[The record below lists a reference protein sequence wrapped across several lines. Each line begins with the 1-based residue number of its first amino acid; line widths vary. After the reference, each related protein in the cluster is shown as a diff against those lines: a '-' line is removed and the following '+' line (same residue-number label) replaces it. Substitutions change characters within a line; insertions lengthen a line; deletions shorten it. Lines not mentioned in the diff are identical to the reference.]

1 MANRKRPVNRVTP
14 RRPAAQRGTASRTTA
29 ADVRGTESEQPIG
42 SSARSTTERSDRTA
56 ARATP
61 RGRVPAGIRGRGPAK
76 NRASQQYS
84 KSSGSGGFWPD
95 WGIAT
100 VCAGLSALLL
110 AFAIVGAVNHWVSKP
125 NSDSGNLAYVDNA
138 ATDEVKAA
146 ADHAL
151 TTLYGYK
158 AAEIDKWK
166 GSVNSVL
173 TEKMQKDFAKFV
185 DTTVETIKQ
194 TQTDT
199 QVKTDPIGVTL
210 LTGDRAE
217 LLVNLNISA
226 VKDGKPEPLASGPI
240 VLRMQKTDGHWLAS
254 EITDK

>member
-29 ADVRGTESEQPIG
+29 AST
-42 SSARSTTERSDRTA
+42 RSTTERLDRTVSADQTVESDRTT
-56 ARATP
+56 RRTTPP
-61 RGRVPAGIRGRGPAK
+61 RGPSLSKNPAP
-76 NRASQQYS
+76 QQYS
-84 KSSGSGGFWPD
+84 KPSGQGGFWRN
-95 WGIAT
+95 WGVAT
-100 VCAGLSALLL
+100 VCGALAVLLL
-110 AFAIVGAVNHWVSKP
+110 AFAVTGAVNHWVGKP
-125 NSDSGNLAYVDNA
+125 NSDSGNLAYVDNT

-166 GSVNSVL
+166 TSVNSVL
-173 TEKMQKDFAKFV
+173 TDKMQKDFAKYV
-185 DTTVETIKQ
+185 DTTVDTIRQ

-226 VKDGKPEPLASGPI
+226 VKDNKPEPLASGPI
-240 VLRMQKTDGHWLAS
+240 VLRMQKVDGHWLAS

>member
-1 MANRKRPVNRVTP
+1 MANKKRPVNRVTP
-14 RRPAAQRGTASRTTA
+14 RRPAAQRGTAARTTA
-29 ADVRGTESEQPIG
+29 ADVT
-42 SSARSTTERSDRTA
+42 AKNTRSTSGSSDRTA

-61 RGRVPAGIRGRGPAK
+61 PRGPRLSKKTAP
-76 NRASQQYS
+76 QQYS
-84 KSSGSGGFWPD
+84 KPTREGGFWPN
-95 WGIAT
+95 WGVAT
-100 VCAGLSALLL
+100 ICAALSALLL

-125 NSDSGNLAYVDNA
+125 NSDSGNLAYVDNQ

-166 GSVNSVL
+166 SSVNSVL
-173 TEKMQKDFAKFV
+173 TDKMQKDFAKYV
-185 DTTVETIKQ
+185 DTTVDTIKQ

-226 VKDGKPEPLASGPI
+226 VKDNKPEPLASGPI
-240 VLRMQKTDGHWLAS
+240 VLRMQKVDGHWLAA

>member
-1 MANRKRPVNRVTP
+1 MANRKRPVNRVTTP
-14 RRPAAQRGTASRTTA
+14 RRPAAARGTASRTTA
-29 ADVRGTESEQPIG
+29 ADVTN
-42 SSARSTTERSDRTA
+42 ARSTTERSTRSTTGS
-56 ARATP
+56 RATP
-61 RGRVPAGIRGRGPAK
+61 RGRGRAGTPAK
-76 NRASQQYS
+76 ASAPQQYS
-84 KSSGSGGFWPD
+84 KPSREGGFWRN
-95 WGIAT
+95 WGVAT
-100 VCAGLSALLL
+100 ICAALAALLL
-110 AFAIVGAVNHWVSKP
+110 AFAITGAVKHWVSKP
-125 NSDSGNLAYVDNA
+125 TSDSGNLAYVDNA

-146 ADHAL
+146 GDHAL
-151 TTLYGYK
+151 ATLYGYK

-166 GSVNSVL
+166 SSVNSVL
-173 TEKMQKDFAKFV
+173 TDKMQKDFAKYV
-185 DTTVETIKQ
+185 DTTVDTIKQ

-240 VLRMQKTDGHWLAS
+240 VLRMQKVGGHWLAA

>member
-29 ADVRGTESEQPIG
+29 ADL
-42 SSARSTTERSDRTA
+42 SARSTTERSDQTA
-56 ARATP
+56 SRATP
-61 RGRVPAGIRGRGPAK
+61 RDRVRAKGP
-76 NRASQQYS
+76 ASQQYS
-84 KSSGSGGFWPD
+84 KLTGPGGFWPN

-100 VCAGLSALLL
+100 VCAALSALLL
-110 AFAIVGAVNHWVSKP
+110 AFAVVGAVNHWVSKP
-125 NSDSGNLAYVDNA
+125 NSGSGNLAYVDNA

-199 QVKTDPIGVTL
+199 TVKTDPIGVTL

>member
-29 ADVRGTESEQPIG
+29 ADVQSGAERKSIA
-42 SSARSTTERSDRTA
+42 SARSTSGRADRTA
-56 ARATP
+56 SRTTPP
-61 RGRVPAGIRGRGPAK
+61 RGPGLSK
-76 NRASQQYS
+76 NSAPQQYS
-84 KSSGSGGFWPD
+84 KPTGQGGFWHN
-95 WGIAT
+95 WGVAT
-100 VCAGLSALLL
+100 VCGVLSALLL
-110 AFAIVGAVNHWVSKP
+110 AFAITGAVNHWVSKP
-125 NSDSGNLAYVDNA
+125 DSDSGNLAFVDNK

-146 ADHAL
+146 GDHAL

-158 AAEIDKWK
+158 AADIDKWK
-166 GSVNSVL
+166 ASVNSVL
-173 TEKMQKDFAKFV
+173 TEKMQKDFAKYV

-199 QVKTDPIGVTL
+199 DVKTDPIGVTL

-240 VLRMQKTDGHWLAS
+240 VLRMQKVGGHWLAAD
-254 EITDK
+254 ITDK

>member
-29 ADVRGTESEQPIG
+29 ADVQSTRPAK
-42 SSARSTTERSDRTA
+42 SARSTTERSDRTA
-56 ARATP
+56 SRTTP
-61 RGRVPAGIRGRGPAK
+61 PRRPGLSKNPAP
-76 NRASQQYS
+76 QQYS
-84 KSSGSGGFWPD
+84 KPVRQGGFWRN
-95 WGIAT
+95 WGVAT
-100 VCAGLSALLL
+100 VCGGVAALLL
-110 AFAIVGAVNHWVSKP
+110 AFSVVGAVNHWVSKP
-125 NSDSGNLAYVDNA
+125 KSDSGNLAYVDNG

-146 ADHAL
+146 GEHAL

-166 GSVNSVL
+166 TDVNSVL
-173 TEKMQKDFAKFV
+173 TDKMQKDFASFV
-185 DTTVETIKQ
+185 DTTVDTIKQ
-194 TQTDT
+194 TKTDT
-199 QVKTDPIGVTL
+199 EVKTDPIGVTL

-240 VLRMQKTDGHWLAS
+240 VLRMEKVKGHWLAS

>member
-29 ADVRGTESEQPIG
+29 ADVQATGTERKTTVN
-42 SSARSTTERSDRTA
+42 ARSTSERAGRTA
-56 ARATP
+56 SGTTPP
-61 RGRVPAGIRGRGPAK
+61 RGPGLSKDP
-76 NRASQQYS
+76 ASQQYS
-84 KSSGSGGFWPD
+84 KQSGWGTFWRN
-95 WGIAT
+95 WGVA
-100 VCAGLSALLL
+100 VLCGVLSALLL
-110 AFAIVGAVNHWVSKP
+110 AFAIAGAVNHWVSKP
-125 NSDSGNLAYVDNA
+125 NSDSGNLAYVDNK

-166 GSVNSVL
+166 AAVNSVL
-173 TEKMQKDFAKFV
+173 TDKMQKDFAKYV
-185 DTTVETIKQ
+185 DTTVDTIKQ

-199 QVKTDPIGVTL
+199 DVKTDPIGVTL

-217 LLVNLNISA
+217 LLVNLNISS

-240 VLRMQKTDGHWLAS
+240 VLRMQKVDGHWLAA

>member
-1 MANRKRPVNRVTP
+1 MADRKRPVNRVTTP

-29 ADVRGTESEQPIG
+29 ADVNAKGAKASGDTG
-42 SSARSTTERSDRTA
+42 NARSTSERSSRSA
-56 ARATP
+56 SRSTP
-61 RGRVPAGIRGRGPAK
+61 RGPSLSKNPAR
-76 NRASQQYS
+76 QQYS
-84 KSSGSGGFWPD
+84 KATEPGAFWRN
-95 WGIAT
+95 WGVAT
-100 VCAGLSALLL
+100 VCAGLSVLLL
-110 AFAIVGAVNHWVSKP
+110 AFAAAGAVNHWVSKP
-125 NSDSGNLAYVDNA
+125 HSDSGNLAYVDNG

-166 GSVNSVL
+166 AGVNSVL
-173 TEKMQKDFAKFV
+173 TDKMQKDFAKYV
-185 DTTVETIKQ
+185 DTTVDTIKQ

-210 LTGDRAE
+210 LTGDHAE

-240 VLRMQKTDGHWLAS
+240 VLRMQKVDGHWLAA

>member
-29 ADVRGTESEQPIG
+29 ADV
-42 SSARSTTERSDRTA
+42 SARSTTERSENTA
-56 ARATP
+56 SRATP
-61 RGRVPAGIRGRGPAK
+61 RGRVRAGIRGRGPAK
-76 NRASQQYS
+76 DRASQQYS
-84 KSSGSGGFWPD
+84 KLTGQGGFWPN

-100 VCAGLSALLL
+100 VCAALSALLL

-125 NSDSGNLAYVDNA
+125 NSGSGNLAYVDNA

-185 DTTVETIKQ
+185 DTTVDTIKQ

-199 QVKTDPIGVTL
+199 TVKTDPIGVTL

>member
-1 MANRKRPVNRVTP
+1 MANKKRPVNRVTP
-14 RRPAAQRGTASRTTA
+14 RRPAAQRGTAARTTA
-29 ADVRGTESEQPIG
+29 ADVTAKN
-42 SSARSTTERSDRTA
+42 ARSTSEPSDRTERSDRTA
-56 ARATP
+56 SRATP
-61 RGRVPAGIRGRGPAK
+61 PRGPSLSKKTA
-76 NRASQQYS
+76 RQQYS
-84 KSSGSGGFWPD
+84 KPSGQGGFWPN
-95 WGIAT
+95 WGVAT
-100 VCAGLSALLL
+100 ICAALSALLL
-110 AFAIVGAVNHWVSKP
+110 VFAIVGAVHHWVSKP
-125 NSDSGNLAYVDNA
+125 NSDSGNLAYVDNQ

-166 GSVNSVL
+166 SSVNSVL
-173 TEKMQKDFAKFV
+173 TDKMQKDFAKYV
-185 DTTVETIKQ
+185 DTTVDTIKQ

-226 VKDGKPEPLASGPI
+226 VKDNKPEPLASGPI
-240 VLRMQKTDGHWLAS
+240 VLRMQKVNGHWLAA